1 MKGLELLDQ
10 NPNVAKLIA
19 SYYLDVIIESLND
32 ESLPEDFKEF
42 IREQGMD
49 NKKIAAIIDG
59 NPRNLFEFF
68 DEQEIYINV
77 TRYKASDGNVYSVL
91 DNNSTVK
98 SSKVFNTRKEADLE
112 GVTLAIKLLEEK
124 LNSLE
129 KTNEHS

>member
-10 NPNVAKLIA
+10 NPKIAKLIA
-19 SYYLDVIIESLND
+19 NYYLDVMIESLNN

-42 IREQGMD
+42 IREQGID
-49 NKKIAAIIDG
+49 NEKIAAIIDG

-77 TRYKASDGNVYSVL
+77 TRYKASDGNVYSIL

-129 KTNEHS
+129 KTNEDS

>member
-10 NPNVAKLIA
+10 NPKIAKLIA
-19 SYYLDVIIESLND
+19 NYYLDVMIESLNN

-49 NKKIAAIIDG
+49 NEKIAAIIDG

-77 TRYKASDGNVYSVL
+77 TRYKASDGNVYSIL

-129 KTNEHS
+129 KTNEDS